1 MLIAQALLRNRRG
14 NPNAIATVDLS
25 RRRSW
30 KEHVDRVSRLAN
42 GIRSAGCKPG
52 DRVGLLA
59 WNSDY
64 FLEVQHAAIWAGCV
78 IVPLNTRWSVEE
90 NVAAIADADIQFLFV
105 DTAGAAHAIQ
115 FRSVF
120 PSLQIIGT
128 DTAEAMD
135 VTLDHLVDTHPP
147 LEPFEAAR
155 DSLAAIYFTG
165 GSTGRSKGVMLDH
178 LALWSSA
185 ALTMMFMRI
194 DGRSR
199 YLHASPMFH
208 MGDGAPTLA
217 TTLAGGSH
225 FFLPIFRVEGFLSLV
240 EAEQCTH
247 TLLGP
252 TMIGFVMNE
261 PGFDRRRLAS
271 LEVLAFGSAPMQPAL
286 HHRLLSELDHVT
298 FTHCYGQTEMG
309 PLITSLDPVHQKVDD
324 PRLYSVGKP
333 HCCTEVKLMRPDG
346 TEAGVN
352 EPGEI
357 WARGV
362 NRMMGYWNRPEETA
376 KALVDGWLRTG
387 DIATMDEEGYLYICD
402 REKDM
407 IISGGENVFSA
418 EVEAVI
424 GLHPS
429 VEMNA
434 VIGIPSERLGESVHA
449 VVKLR
454 EGCSLTHEE
463 LLNFCRQRL
472 GGYKCPRSMEIRSS
486 FPLSAAGKTLKH
498 ELRAEFWKARDKQV
512 A

>member
-1 MLIAQALLRNRRG
+1 MLITQALLRNRRG
-14 NPNAIATVDLS
+14 NPNALATMHLS
-25 RRRSW
+25 RRRTW
-30 KEHVDRVSRLAN
+30 KEHVDRVSRLAR
-42 GIRSAGCKPG
+42 GIRAAGCNPG
-52 DRVGLLA
+52 DRVALLA

-64 FLEVQHAAIWAGCV
+64 FLEVQHAVLWAGGV
-78 IVPLNTRWSVEE
+78 IVLLNTRWSVEE
-90 NVAAIADADIQFLFV
+90 NVAAIADVGTGLLFV
-105 DTAGAAHAIQ
+105 DAAGAAHADQ
-115 FRSVF
+115 FRSAV
-120 PSLQIIGT
+120 PSIRIVGT
-128 DTAEAMD
+128 DTPQILD
-135 VTLDHLVDTHPP
+135 GTVDHLIDTCPP
-147 LEPFEAAR
+147 LEPFEAAHGE
-155 DSLAAIYFTG
+155 LAAIYFTG

-185 ALTMMFMRI
+185 VLTMMFMLI

-225 FFLPIFRVEGFLSLV
+225 FFLPIFRVENFLVLM
-240 EAEQCTH
+240 ETEQCTH

-261 PGFDRRRLAS
+261 PGLDRGRLAS
-271 LEVLAFGSAPMQPAL
+271 LKVLAFGSAPMQPAL
-286 HHRLLSELDHVT
+286 HHRLLAELGHVT

-309 PLITSLDPVHQKVDD
+309 PLITSLDPVHQNADD
-324 PRLYSVGKP
+324 PRLCSVGKP

-387 DIATMDEEGYLYICD
+387 DIATMDEEGYLFICD
-402 REKDM
+402 RAKDM
-407 IISGGENVFSA
+407 IISGGENIFSA

-424 GLHPS
+424 GLHPA

-434 VIGIPSERLGESVHA
+434 VIGIPSERFGESVHA

-454 EGCSLTHEE
+454 EGYSLTHRE
-463 LLNFCRQRL
+463 LLEFCRQRI
-472 GGYKCPRSMEIRSS
+472 GGYKCPRSMEIRSGL
-486 FPLSAAGKTLKH
+486 PLSAAGKTLKH
-498 ELRAEFWKARDKQV
+498 ELRAEFWNARDNQV